1 MQRLLSGE
9 SKKGEVRGKHAM
21 PFSGLYGWSS
31 LAGKFIPIVFLLTR
45 NVDAGERMEQK
56 MR

>member
-1 MQRLLSGE
+1 MGE
-9 SKKGEVRGKHAM
+9 CSEVSNHAM

-45 NVDAGERMEQK
+45 NVDAEERMEQK